1 MKRFTRTPYF
11 TGADDPARGEVR
23 GTLQPGETV
32 VIETFGGHDQDY
44 TQQDSL
50 RPGAVFEVRER
61 RHSRPGGPFFVEGI
75 EAGDWLSLEIIDI
88 EVGPYGFYRN
98 GGPLWGSMRCV
109 APVSDGFVH
118 FPPDFVV
125 PVRPMIGYVSL
136 ESVASYEIDSG
147 GNMDFNSV
155 QPGSTLHIRAQKRGG
170 LFLLTDVHAR
180 MGDGELTGTGVEIDS
195 AITLRV
201 DRSPGFP
208 CHAPV
213 VEKTRHVEDEAE
225 WLTSGQGGN
234 WQEAVK
240 AAWIDMVSLISNR
253 YSCTVEEAN
262 LIVGTIGDARPGFS
276 AGDLSARRRPQPNGY
291 ITVQLAVTQALR
303 RTGKP
308 LVA

>member
-1 MKRFTRTPYF
+1 MRTFTRTPYF
-11 TGADDPARGEVR
+11 TGANDPERGQVR
-23 GTLQPGETV
+23 GTLELGETV

-44 TQQDSL
+44 TEQDSL
-50 RPGAVFEVRER
+50 LSGAVFEVREH
-61 RHSRPGGPFFVEGI
+61 RHSRPGGPFLVEGI
-75 EAGDWLSLEIIDI
+75 EAGDWLSLEIMEID
-88 EVGPYGFYRN
+88 VGPYGFYRN

-109 APVSDGFVH
+109 APVRDGLVH

-125 PVRPMIGYVSL
+125 PVRPMIGYVRL
-136 ESVASYEIDSG
+136 ESVANYEIDSG

-234 WQEAVK
+234 WQEGVK
-240 AAWIDMVSLISNR
+240 AAWIDMVALIAKQ
-253 YSCTVEEAN
+253 YECTVEEAN
-262 LIVGTIGDARPGFS
+262 LIVGTIADARPGYS
-276 AGDLSARRRPQPNGY
+276 AGDLSSRGRPHPNGY
-291 ITVQLAVTQALR
+291 VTVQLAVSKNLR
-303 RTGKP
+303 RTGEP
-308 LVA
+308 YRP